1 MDFFEK
7 ALGCTADVPGAWK
20 DVVPRI
26 PNLRG
31 VKHTTP
37 SLSDMQLLVARY
49 GRRVDVVLGSDET
62 YLEGL
67 AIGVD
72 GNVVQSYDGLAL
84 GRVKDAFDRGDLTAA
99 RRDQVPAS
107 DALVDRMTVAVIAA
121 VWLGG
126 GGVVH
131 INEVCRSHGPTQPPT
146 LSEMG
151 GRV

>member
-1 MDFFEK
+1 MRAIAVRSVDFFEK
-7 ALGCTADVPGAWK
+7 ALGYSPDVPGAWK
-20 DVVPRI
+20 GVVPRI
-26 PNLRG
+26 PSLRG

-107 DALVDRMTVAVIAA
+107 HVLVAI
-121 VWLGG
+121 
-126 GGVVH
+126 
-131 INEVCRSHGPTQPPT
+131 E
-146 LSEMG
+146 
-151 GRV
+151 